1 MAAEKDNRDTLIEE
15 LQRRITELES
25 SIVECRTAL
34 SSLGRGEELY
44 RLLAENSIDVI
55 FTITLDGRFTYVSPS
70 VTALA
75 GFTPEEVLD
84 APLDRHLLPGHARSA
99 AEAIAKD
106 LKSAAEGKPASIRT
120 LELQLYT
127 KDGSVVDIEVT
138 AAWILNEKGEPAGIQ
153 GSARDIRKKKKAL
166 LDLKD
171 SEERYRSLFDRSQ
184 DMVYIHDLKGN
195 FIDANAAVQKLL
207 GYTKTELLRY
217 DFKYLLTDDQLPLLS
232 EVFKEIYETGTQK
245 QQAVFELKTKDDRY
259 IFVEIM
265 GSLIYRDQK
274 PYAVQGIGRDI
285 TERKRMEDELRFHQ
299 EKLELMVQ
307 ERTAE
312 LKEINKKLI
321 QEIIVRKQVEN
332 ELRISE
338 NSIRS
343 RNEVMMMELE
353 SARLIQKALMP
364 RAVPSYHPLEIDYR
378 YLPLEAVGGD
388 YFSFTVLDEGGLGI
402 FIGDVTG
409 HGVPAA
415 LFLSLVRS
423 VTNQACRRHGMC
435 PAKYIEMIN
444 NEVYRGMPSYYLTA
458 LYGVFR
464 KHPDSVTFTFARGGH
479 PYPILCRRGSDQ
491 VEFIKSRGNLL
502 GWQENT
508 EFGDMTLTL
517 YPGDRLFLYTDGIP
531 DTVNPAGQ
539 MLDSQDDFID
549 MFRDPERLTLS
560 GMLDNIID
568 RTMRFREEAP
578 IVDDIIIIG
587 IEVH

>member
-1 MAAEKDNRDTLIEE
+1 MRLDFQSLITDD
-15 LQRRITELES
+15 Q
-25 SIVECRTAL
+25 
-34 SSLGRGEELY
+34 
-44 RLLAENSIDVI
+44 
-55 FTITLDGRFTYVSPS
+55 
-70 VTALA
+70 
-75 GFTPEEVLD
+75 
-84 APLDRHLLPGHARSA
+84 RHLLA
-99 AEAIAKD
+99 
-106 LKSAAEGKPASIRT
+106 
-120 LELQLYT
+120 
-127 KDGSVVDIEVT
+127 
-138 AAWILNEKGEPAGIQ
+138 
-153 GSARDIRKKKKAL
+153 
-166 LDLKD
+166 
-171 SEERYRSLFDRSQ
+171 
-184 DMVYIHDLKGN
+184 
-195 FIDANAAVQKLL
+195 
-207 GYTKTELLRY
+207 
-217 DFKYLLTDDQLPLLS
+217 
-232 EVFKEIYETGTQK
+232 EVFKEIYETGTLK
-245 QQAVFELKTKDDRY
+245 QQAVFAMKTKDDRY
-259 IFVEIM
+259 VFVELM
-265 GSLIYRDQK
+265 GSLIYRDTK
-274 PYAVQGIGRDI
+274 PVALQGIGRDI

-312 LKEINKKLI
+312 LKEINKKMI

-338 NSIRS
+338 KGLRS

-364 RAVPSYHPLEIDYR
+364 KTVPSYYPLEIDYR

-435 PAKYIEMIN
+435 PGKYIGMIN

-464 KHPDSVTFTFARGGH
+464 KLPDSVTFTFARGGH
-479 PYPILCRRGSDQ
+479 PYPILCRRGSDR
-491 VEFIKSRGNLL
+491 VELIKSRGNLL

-508 EFGDMTLTL
+508 EFGDVTLTL

-531 DTVNPAGQ
+531 DTVNPEGK

-549 MFRDPERLTLS
+549 LFRDPERLTLS
-560 GMLDNIID
+560 GMLDSIID
-568 RTMRFREEAP
+568 RTMRFREGAP
-578 IVDDIIIIG
+578 IVDDVILIG

>member
-1 MAAEKDNRDTLIEE
+1 MATTNDNRDERIEQ
-15 LQRRITELES
+15 LRRRIDELES
-25 SIVECRTAL
+25 SIA
-34 SSLGRGEELY
+34 SLTRSEELY
-44 RLLAENSIDVI
+44 RLLAENSFDVI
-55 FTITLDGRFTYVSPS
+55 FTITLDGRFTYLSPS
-70 VTALA
+70 VTAMT
-75 GFTPEEVLD
+75 GFTPEEALD
-84 APLDRHLLPGHARSA
+84 TPLERYLQPDSARRT
-99 AEAIAKD
+99 AEAITSD
-106 LKSAAEGKPASIRT
+106 IRSAAEGKPGGVRN
-120 LELQLYT
+120 LDLQLNA
-127 KDGSVVDIEVT
+127 KDGSIIDIEVNT
-138 AAWILNEKGEPAGIQ
+138 AWTLNEKGEPVGIQ
-153 GSARDIRKKKKAL
+153 GSARDVRTRQQAL
-166 LDLKD
+166 RDLKE

-195 FIDANAAVQKLL
+195 FIDANAAVQKVL
-207 GYTKTELLRY
+207 GYTKAELMRL
-217 DFKYLLTDDQLPLLS
+217 DFQSLITDDQRPLLA
-232 EVFKEIYETGTQK
+232 EVFKEIYETGTLK
-245 QQAVFELKTKDDRY
+245 QQTVFALKTKDDNY
-259 IFVEIM
+259 VFVELM
-265 GSLIYRDQK
+265 GSLIYRDNK
-274 PYAVQGIGRDI
+274 PVALQGIGRDI

-307 ERTAE
+307 ERTSE

-338 NSIRS
+338 NSLRS

-364 RAVPSYHPLEIDYR
+364 KTVPSYYPLEIDYR

-415 LFLSLVRS
+415 LFLSLLRS

-435 PAKYIEMIN
+435 PGKYIEVIN
-444 NEVYRGMPSYYLTA
+444 NEVFRGMPSYYLTA

-464 KHPDSVTFTFARGGH
+464 KLPDSVTFTFARGGH
-479 PYPILCRRGSDQ
+479 PYPILCRRGSDK
-491 VEFIKSRGNLL
+491 VELIKSRGNLL

-508 EFGDMTLTL
+508 EFGDVTLTL

-539 MLDSQDDFID
+539 MLDSKDDFID
-549 MFRDPERLTLS
+549 MFRDPDRQTLS
-560 GMLDNIID
+560 GMLDSIID

>member
-1 MAAEKDNRDTLIEE
+1 MAMTNENRDERIEQLRRRIEE
-15 LQRRITELES
+15 LET
-25 SIVECRTAL
+25 SIA
-34 SSLGRGEELY
+34 SLTRSEELY
-44 RLLAENSIDVI
+44 RLLAENSFDVI
-55 FTITLDGRFTYVSPS
+55 FTITLDGQFTYLSPS
-70 VTALA
+70 VTAMTGYA
-75 GFTPEEVLD
+75 PEEALN
-84 APLDRHLLPGHARSA
+84 APLDRYLLPDSARRA
-99 AEAIAKD
+99 TEAITND
-106 LKSAAEGKPASIRT
+106 LKRTAEGKPGGVRN
-120 LELQLYT
+120 LELQLNA
-127 KDGSVVDIEVT
+127 KDGSIIDIEVNT
-138 AAWILNEKGEPAGIQ
+138 AWLLNENGEPAGIQ
-153 GSARDIRKKKKAL
+153 GSARDVRTRKQAL
-166 LDLKD
+166 KDLKE

-195 FIDANAAVQKLL
+195 FIDANAAVEKVL
-207 GYTKTELLRY
+207 GYTKAELLRL
-217 DFKYLLTDDQLPLLS
+217 DFQSLITDDQRPLLA
-232 EVFKEIYETGTQK
+232 EVFKEIYETGTLK
-245 QQAVFELKTKDDRY
+245 QQTVFAFKTKDDRY
-259 IFVEIM
+259 VFVELM
-265 GSLIYRDQK
+265 GSLIYRDNK
-274 PYAVQGIGRDI
+274 PVALQGIGRDI

-307 ERTAE
+307 ERTSE

-338 NSIRS
+338 NSLRS

-364 RAVPSYHPLEIDYR
+364 KTVPSYYPLEIDYR

-415 LFLSLVRS
+415 LFLSLLRS

-435 PAKYIEMIN
+435 PGKYIEVIN
-444 NEVYRGMPSYYLTA
+444 NEVFRGMPSYYLTA

-464 KHPDSVTFTFARGGH
+464 KLPDSVTFTFARGGH
-479 PYPILCRRGSDQ
+479 PYPILCRRGSDR
-491 VEFIKSRGNLL
+491 VELIKSRGNLL

-508 EFGDMTLTL
+508 EFGDVTLTL

-539 MLDSQDDFID
+539 MLDSKDDFID

-560 GMLDNIID
+560 GMLDSIID